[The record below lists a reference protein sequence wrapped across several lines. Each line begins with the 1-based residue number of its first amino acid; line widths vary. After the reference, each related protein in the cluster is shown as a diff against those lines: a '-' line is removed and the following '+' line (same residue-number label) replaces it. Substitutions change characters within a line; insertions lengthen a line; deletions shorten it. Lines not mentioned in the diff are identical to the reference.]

1 MRIRLYKTAVT
12 ITVAG
17 LLFLLIGCQPFD
29 SMYGNQ
35 IRFSCVSG
43 SVDTRAYYGDL
54 SDDGNMQQI
63 VWQTGDV
70 VKIMSDQAQTETTS
84 PQKTWNYVLKHLR
97 EEGASSFASIAAEND
112 NGLRWEDNGKKYSF
126 WAVYPSGTTIN
137 DDGQIIGNTE
147 NGILLVAHVS
157 NLDYSKDG
165 IVQLRFFP
173 AFTALQFDITCT
185 VPGVKITKCSI
196 TSNNGVPTG
205 EMGEMKLSPITG
217 EFSAYIKDTTNPAL
231 GPNGV
236 LVSNTNTKDDNYQHI
251 ERGAKS
257 QITDDGKEIENGKSF
272 LFICFPENIDVTL
285 KCMFTKDGRTL
296 SKSIDF
302 SKYYEN
308 GLAAC
313 KKHIFKMKLDSSS
326 TEPPTEPDD
335 FDLIFEKVETMGQEI
350 GGTIGSGDWAQ
361 KW

>member
-17 LLFLLIGCQPFD
+17 ILFLLIGCQPFD

-43 SVDTRAYYGDL
+43 TVDTRADYGDIT
-54 SDDGNMQQI
+54 DDGKMQQI

-84 PQKTWNYVLKHLR
+84 PQKTWNYVLTHLR

-112 NGLRWEDNGKKYSF
+112 SGLRWEDNGKKYSF
-126 WAVYPSGTTIN
+126 WAVYPSSIN
-137 DDGQIIGNTE
+137 INEESGQIQGDTQ

-185 VPGVKITKCSI
+185 VPGVKITECFI
-196 TSNNGVPTG
+196 TSNNGVPNASG
-205 EMGEMKLSPITG
+205 EMQLTPITG
-217 EFSAYIKDTTNPAL
+217 RFSAYIKDTTNPTL

-236 LVSNTNTKDDNYQHI
+236 LESNNNIKQEVKYMHI
-251 ERGAKS
+251 EGGKS
-257 QITDDGKEIENGKSF
+257 QITDGGKEIENGKSF
-272 LFICFPENIDVTL
+272 LFICLPENIDVTL
-285 KCMFTKDGRTL
+285 TCKFTTDGSNL

-302 SKYYEN
+302 SEYYAN

-335 FDLIFEKVETMGQEI
+335 FDLNFEKVETMGQEI
-350 GGTIGSGDWAQ
+350 GGTIGSDDWAQ
-361 KW
+361 NW